1 MYADEKQ
8 AIVRETCGCKDGPAA
23 ESPHC
28 DLATKG
34 EAGCLFDEIG

>member
-8 AIVRETCGCKDGPAA
+8 AIVRETCGRKDRPPA
-23 ESPHC
+23 ESPNY

-34 EAGCLFDEIG
+34 EAGCLFEEIG